1 MGESVDSKV
10 PAPPLPNTYWV
21 EPGRLLAGEYP
32 ATPSRA
38 DTLFRLNKL
47 LGAGITCFIDLTEPG
62 ELPSY
67 EALLPSAKAV
77 SDLAVM
83 YVRKPIRDHSIPDS
97 REAMIEIHECLDRAF
112 AAGHRVYLHCHAGVG
127 RTGTVIGSYLVH
139 RGMLP
144 DAALDQLNSLWR
156 FNARSKDWPQTPET
170 DEQYEYVLNWRAGAR
185 AVELIPPPAQEE
197 LHAARAVRDRYQGAM
212 LGLAV
217 GDALGASVQ
226 YRAPGSFTPL
236 GDMLGG
242 GPFEMPRGGWTD
254 DTAMALCLAE
264 SLVERGEFDPGDQI
278 TRYRLWQREG
288 HLSSTGQCVGI
299 TAVVAQ
305 ALATAKW
312 SGKPFAGSHDPARLD
327 KEALSRVAPVVLFF
341 LAEPRSAIELAADAA
356 RTTDQSPILLD
367 ASRYFASLLIGAL
380 QGASRQQLLSP
391 GYTPLQDLWQQRPL
405 RPAIAAVAAGSYRNK
420 APPDIQGGGGVVE
433 ALEAVLWVLART
445 QSFREGALLAAN
457 LGFDSDVTGALFG
470 QLGGALYGVGAIPI
484 GWRSALLK
492 VELIEQLTDR
502 LLAASL
508 EKMAT

>member
-1 MGESVDSKV
+1 VGESAAPEV

-32 ATPSRA
+32 ATASRA
-38 DTLFRLNKL
+38 DTLFRLNQL
-47 LGAGITCFIDLTEPG
+47 LVAGITCFIDLTEPD
-62 ELPSY
+62 ELPQY
-67 EALLPSAKAV
+67 EALLPSSRTA
-77 SDLAVM
+77 SGLYVM
-83 YVRKPIRDHSIPDS
+83 YVRKPIRDHSIPPS
-97 REAMIEIHECLDRAF
+97 REAMIEIHEYLDRAL
-112 AAGHRVYLHCHAGVG
+112 ADGHCVYLHCHAGIG
-127 RTGTVIGSYLVH
+127 RTGTVLGCYLVH

-144 DAALDQLNSLWR
+144 DAALDQLNYLWLS
-156 FNARSKDWPQTPET
+156 NARSKDWPQTPET
-170 DEQYEYVLNWRAGAR
+170 DEQYEYVLNWRTPER
-185 AVELIPPPAQEE
+185 AVEPIPPPSEE

-254 DTAMALCLAE
+254 DTAMALCVAE
-264 SLVERGEFDPGDQI
+264 SLVECRKFDPADQI

-288 HLSSTGQCVGI
+288 HLTSTGQCIGI

-312 SGKPFAGSHDPARLD
+312 SGKPFAGSHDPTRMD

-341 LAEPRSAIELAADAA
+341 LAEPRSAVEFAAEAA

-367 ASRYFASLLIGAL
+367 ACRYFASLLVGAL
-380 QGASRQQLLSP
+380 QGTSRQQLLNP
-391 GYTPLQDLWQQRPL
+391 GYAPVEDLWRRRPL
-405 RPAIAAVAAGSYRNK
+405 KPAIAAIAAGSYRNK

-433 ALEAVLWVLART
+433 ALEAVLWVLGRT

-470 QLGGALYGVGAIPI
+470 QLGGALYGVAAIPT
-484 GWRSALLK
+484 GWRSAVLK
-492 VELIEQLTDR
+492 RELIEQLTDQ

>member
-1 MGESVDSKV
+1 MGESVASEL
-10 PAPPLPNTYWV
+10 PAPPLTNTYWV

-47 LGAGITCFIDLTEPG
+47 IAAGVTCFVDLTQPD
-62 ELPSY
+62 ELPPY
-67 EALLPSAKAV
+67 EELLPKVKAA
-77 SDLAVM
+77 SGLYVM
-83 YVRKPIRDHSIPDS
+83 YVRKPIRDHSIPES
-97 REAMIEIHECLDRAF
+97 REAMREIHEYLDRAF
-112 AAGHRVYLHCHAGVG
+112 ADGHCVYLHCHAGIG
-127 RTGTVIGSYLVH
+127 RTGTVLGSYLVH

-156 FNARSKDWPQTPET
+156 ANARSKDWPHTPET
-170 DEQYEYVLNWRAGAR
+170 DEQYEYVLNWRAPER
-185 AVELIPPPAQEE
+185 PAVESLPRRED
-197 LHAARAVRDRYQGAM
+197 LDAARVVRDRYHGAM

-264 SLVERGEFDPGDQI
+264 SLVECAGFDPADQA
-278 TRYRLWQREG
+278 TRYRRWQREG

-305 ALATAKW
+305 ALATSKW

-327 KEALSRVAPVVLFF
+327 KDALSRVAPVVLFY
-341 LAEPRSAIELAADAA
+341 LAEPRSAVEFAAEAA

-367 ASRYFASLLIGAL
+367 ACRYFASLLIGAL
-380 QGASRQQLLSP
+380 QGATRQQLLSP
-391 GYTPLQDLWQQRPL
+391 GFVPVEDLWRQRPL
-405 RPAIAAVAAGSYRNK
+405 KSAIAAVAAGSYRNK
-420 APPDIQGGGGVVE
+420 APSDVQGGGGVVE
-433 ALEAVLWVLART
+433 ALEAVLWVLGHS
-445 QSFREGALLAAN
+445 QSFREGALLATN
-457 LGFDSDVTGALFG
+457 LGLDSDVTGALFG
-470 QLGGALYGVGAIPI
+470 QLGGALYGVGAIPP

-492 VELIEQLTDR
+492 RELIEQLTDR

>member
-1 MGESVDSKV
+1 MGEPVASEV
-10 PAPPLPNTYWV
+10 PAPPLPNTYWI
-21 EPGRLLAGEYP
+21 EAGRLLAGEYP

-47 LGAGITCFIDLTEPG
+47 LAAGITCFIDLTEPG
-62 ELPSY
+62 ELAPY
-67 EALLPSAKAV
+67 DTLLPSAKTP
-77 SDLAVM
+77 SGLFVM
-83 YVRKPIRDHSIPDS
+83 YVRKPIRDHSIPHT
-97 REAMIEIHECLDRAF
+97 REAMLEIHEYLDRVF
-112 AAGHRVYLHCHAGVG
+112 AAGHNVYLHCHAGIG
-127 RTGTVIGSYLVH
+127 RTGIVLGCYLVH

-144 DAALDQLNSLWR
+144 DAALDRLNALWR
-156 FNARSKDWPQTPET
+156 FNARSKDWPHTPET
-170 DEQYEYVLNWRAGAR
+170 DEQYEYVLNWRAPERPA
-185 AVELIPPPAQEE
+185 AESIPPPRED
-197 LHAARAVRDRYQGAM
+197 LSAARIIRDRYHGVM

-264 SLVERGEFDPGDQI
+264 SLVERGDFDPADQA

-288 HLSSTGQCVGI
+288 HLTSTGQCIGI
-299 TAVVAQ
+299 TAAVAQ
-305 ALATAKW
+305 ALATSKW

-327 KEALSRVAPVVLFF
+327 KDALSRVAPVVLFY
-341 LAEPRSAIELAADAA
+341 LAEPRAAVEFAAEAA

-367 ASRYFASLLIGAL
+367 ACRYFASLLVGAL
-380 QGASRQQLLSP
+380 LGASRQQLLSP
-391 GYTPLQDLWQQRPL
+391 GYTPVEDLWRQRPL
-405 RPAIAAVAAGSYRNK
+405 KPAIAAVAAGSYRNK
-420 APPDIQGGGGVVE
+420 APPDVHGGGGVVE
-433 ALEAVLWVLART
+433 ALEAVLWVLGHS

-457 LGFDSDVTGALFG
+457 LGLDSDVTGALFG
-470 QLGGALYGVGAIPI
+470 QLGGALYGVAAIPP

-492 VELIEQLTDR
+492 RELIEQLTDR